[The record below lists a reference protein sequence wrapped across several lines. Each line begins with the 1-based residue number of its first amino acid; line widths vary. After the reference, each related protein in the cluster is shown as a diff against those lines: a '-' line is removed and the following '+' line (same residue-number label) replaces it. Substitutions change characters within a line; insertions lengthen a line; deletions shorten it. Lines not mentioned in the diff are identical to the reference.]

1 MKVNQKQEIYLVIKN
16 ITDFNSFKFNESY
29 FISKEK
35 MFKSLSISPIV
46 YNIKNNKQVF
56 LTISNIE
63 IIEKYQQQGIFSEI
77 LSILESKGIP
87 IMIDNIQNN
96 VLFKHLKARGFEN
109 FKNQSLGGW
118 TRCMYKTF

>member
-1 MKVNQKQEIYLVIKN
+1 MNQKQEIYSIIKN
-16 ITDFNSFKFNESY
+16 ITDFNSFKFNESD
-29 FISKEK
+29 FTSKEK

-46 YNIKNNKQVF
+46 YNIKNNKKVF

-63 IIEKYQQQGIFSEI
+63 IIERYQQQGIFSEI
-77 LSILESKGIP
+77 LSILESKEIP

-96 VLFKHLKARGFEN
+96 VLFKHLKDRGFEN
-109 FKNQSLGGW
+109 LKNQSLGGW